1 MKKYILTIMYNEASD
16 TVEWIQEEIE
26 DLDVAPIELTVE
38 SLSKLSS
45 EDVDAIM
52 LDKDYAKA

>member
-1 MKKYILTIMYNEASD
+1 MYNEASD

-38 SLSKLSS
+38 SISKLSS

>member
-1 MKKYILTIMYNEASD
+1 MYNETND
-16 TVEWIQEEIE
+16 TVEWIQEELEDIE
-26 DLDVAPIELTVE
+26 VLTE
-38 SLSKLSS
+38 ITEADIAKLTI